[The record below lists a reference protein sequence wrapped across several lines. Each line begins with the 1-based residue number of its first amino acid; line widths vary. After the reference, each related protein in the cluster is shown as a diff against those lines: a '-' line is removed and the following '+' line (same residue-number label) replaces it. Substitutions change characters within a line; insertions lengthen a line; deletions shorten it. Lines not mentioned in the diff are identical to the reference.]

1 MNRVYVGNL
10 PPDIR
15 IKDIDDFFRPFGK
28 LIYIDVNH
36 RANSVYAYVQF
47 DSARNAFN
55 AVKARHGY
63 DYEGY
68 TLQMRLVE
76 NEVRK
81 RRDATP
87 PPPPPMF
94 SEYGNRM
101 DRNYTNSSMSSSF
114 QSSSNSQWS
123 NSNNRS
129 NMQLQQ
135 QNMGY
140 SSGGR
145 SNMSQD
151 NMINYSNRNNFNMQQ
166 PNGMEYSNNYSNR
179 YNMNDYRNNSNW
191 VVGNNGNDGSW
202 NTGNSSWNNGNNNW
216 NSGNN
221 SWSSA
226 NNNWSGGNN
235 SWNGGDTNNF
245 NDVNNSWNNANNNM
259 SNMNWNG
266 GNNNV
271 ATNVYNPNNDPYTRP
286 GFEDNFTRGLS
297 GSGRKWFNR
306 YIRRGFSPEMARA
319 KALEHRTVP
328 YTRDDPKTPMPD
340 PNDPTNVAL
349 ETIGNTIIS
358 LLSTANPVD
367 NNQIMPAATNWCGPS
382 TSNVNREDDGRNRIT
397 SKSQTKSLANHLYNK
412 SLGILDK
419 IKKDKSIKAL
429 SPSEKLIEHFHLKI
443 INEYEEL
450 YMRSESSDEN
460 SIEDIHVPEKENLNK
475 ISQTEYVKTSEEL
488 LKEFNDLKLTLYQQV
503 KPNHRSQDKKLSLES
518 IKNRTLL
525 VVQGGL
531 REKEA
536 KDLAILS
543 PEILQ
548 KLLDIKKAY
557 HIKREQEELQ
567 NSKEVM
573 PKCLNLVPKPL
584 NITINVNTNAKA
596 TSTLY
601 SVGEETSQDLLKY
614 FEYYKS
620 ALLLKA
626 KQNKQQYNI
635 KLSHEDEKR
644 QEKLILQAG
653 LKENEAK
660 MLANVTQY
668 SLQKLIDLKQKY
680 ELKKIAENSCKEN
693 SSLKTKK
700 IVKNSC
706 KETTSIK
713 INKIAENSCK
723 ETTCDALWEEFIAKK
738 EELLKLAKPDPK
750 ENVKKLS
757 KEAKK
762 TRKILVLAIDCLTE
776 NEASTLAVLE
786 LNKLRKLIE
795 LKKLYDQ
802 KTEKSEAKI
811 KQTTN
816 KEQTTKDKIN
826 SKTSPDLVE
835 IEYPIE
841 IIDLTEDPDDVDE
854 NQNNNLARELLITT
868 NIGEEEK
875 TMNIIMSDD
884 DNNNFKEIN
893 TVTKKYYET
902 KMELD
907 TNILN

>member
-382 TSNVNREDDGRNRIT
+382 TSNVNREDDGRNR
-397 SKSQTKSLANHLYNK
+397 SQTRNPISRREYYKSLDILKKLKNK
-412 SLGILDK
+412 GGVQNAQDRLNRK
-419 IKKDKSIKAL
+419 
-429 SPSEKLIEHFHLKI
+429 FHLKI
-443 INEYEEL
+443 VKDYEQYEKANRSKSRAKNERGTTRDSSASGKKYTELSVDYRKKKQQLLLSARRLQQNSNKNTGGGAFKKRVKILMEE
-450 YMRSESSDEN
+450 
-460 SIEDIHVPEKENLNK
+460 HG
-475 ISQTEYVKTSEEL
+475 
-488 LKEFNDLKLTLYQQV
+488 
-503 KPNHRSQDKKLSLES
+503 LS
-518 IKNRTLL
+518 RT
-525 VVQGGL
+525 
-531 REKEA
+531 EA
-536 KDLAILS
+536 KSLAYHPMEKLQSLLNMKKECERLEKKKSGVKSRLTVYRNDIKYLRMNEKYRLDELS
-543 PEILQ
+543 PRTKIALRNCLARIYRYENDAKIKHIRTKFT
-548 KLLDIKKAY
+548 KLIPPGLI
-557 HIKREQEELQ
+557 
-567 NSKEVM
+567 
-573 PKCLNLVPKPL
+573 
-584 NITINVNTNAKA
+584 
-596 TSTLY
+596 
-601 SVGEETSQDLLKY
+601 
-614 FEYYKS
+614 
-620 ALLLKA
+620 
-626 KQNKQQYNI
+626 KQNKAKTGSN
-635 KLSHEDEKR
+635 KDSRTGKKTNSDKNTTKKGVEEKV
-644 QEKLILQAG
+644 EGDNK
-653 LKENEAK
+653 
-660 MLANVTQY
+660 
-668 SLQKLIDLKQKY
+668 KQKTNEMKGESQDHGRDNAEGHENNEEY
-680 ELKKIAENSCKEN
+680 EDAETEHNE
-693 SSLKTKK
+693 
-700 IVKNSC
+700 
-706 KETTSIK
+706 ET
-713 INKIAENSCK
+713 NH
-723 ETTCDALWEEFIAKK
+723 
-738 EELLKLAKPDPK
+738 
-750 ENVKKLS
+750 
-757 KEAKK
+757 
-762 TRKILVLAIDCLTE
+762 
-776 NEASTLAVLE
+776 
-786 LNKLRKLIE
+786 
-795 LKKLYDQ
+795 
-802 KTEKSEAKI
+802 
-811 KQTTN
+811 
-816 KEQTTKDKIN
+816 
-826 SKTSPDLVE
+826 
-835 IEYPIE
+835 
-841 IIDLTEDPDDVDE
+841 DE
-854 NQNNNLARELLITT
+854 
-868 NIGEEEK
+868 GEEGTAEK
-875 TMNIIMSDD
+875 
-884 DNNNFKEIN
+884 
-893 TVTKKYYET
+893 
-902 KMELD
+902 
-907 TNILN
+907 